1 MSEDPND
8 ISIPPNGRPD
18 TEDGDRLRAAAALY
32 RQIWGTDPEPRSE
45 GASGLYPASRPRPT
59 EHGAGDGLNG
69 GPDLTGRVA
78 ELESRLEGL
87 IPLLEVDEIEALGE
101 HGQPISSFEKRLAAL
116 EGELREFT
124 RSFNGRMDRV
134 ERMLHR
140 FIDVSR
146 KIATPQAP
154 GPEHDDAFEH

>member
-18 TEDGDRLRAAAALY
+18 TEDGYRLRAAAALY

-45 GASGLYPASRPRPT
+45 GASGLYPALRPRPT

-78 ELESRLEGL
+78 ELESRLEG
-87 IPLLEVDEIEALGE
+87 PTRC
-101 HGQPISSFEKRLAAL
+101 SR
-116 EGELREFT
+116 RT
-124 RSFNGRMDRV
+124 RSRPSGSTAKRSPR
-134 ERMLHR
+134 
-140 FIDVSR
+140 
-146 KIATPQAP
+146 
-154 GPEHDDAFEH
+154 